1 MADGTSPNA
10 SSPDS
15 TVAAAAAGRGPHQ
28 PNLPLEPDEVD
39 QALRSWRFWLV
50 VVAVGVGA
58 GVGAGALMAVL
69 HAVQHL
75 AYNYRHG
82 DFQQGVR
89 ASPGWRRVVVLLGAG
104 VVLGTAWVLLRRL
117 GGPVRSLD
125 EAVWERAGR
134 LRFLDTAL
142 NALFQIAAVG
152 AGATLGREGAPKE
165 LGAGLASNLCDRA
178 GLSATERRVL
188 VACGAGAGMA
198 AVYNVPLGG
207 ALFAVEVLLGTLTL
221 PLVVPALA
229 TAGVATG
236 VSWLLLPDRPTYD
249 VGHLPLSASV
259 TLWAVPL
266 GILAGLLGAGL
277 IVLVGWAKARAT
289 GGARTIMSVTAAFG
303 AVGALA
309 IALPEVLGNG
319 KDVTQLALSGALS
332 LPLVAAIVVA
342 RPLATGACLRAG
354 AVGGLFTPTLTL
366 GALFGILAGRA
377 WGALWPAGP
386 VAGLALIGAAALLSA
401 AMQSPIA
408 SIVLVVE
415 LTHSGMSLLVPIVLA
430 AAGATVIS
438 RALVPASLY
447 TAAGWWKDAHA
458 TGVRRAS
465 WLRRA
470 TGARPGPSGGRSEVA
485 R

>member
-1 MADGTSPNA
+1 MAHATSPDA
-10 SSPDS
+10 TWRTEP
-15 TVAAAAAGRGPHQ
+15 VAAAAPGHGPRQ
-28 PNLPLEPDEVD
+28 PNLPVERDEVD

-50 VVAVGVGA
+50 LVAVGVGA
-58 GVGAGALMAVL
+58 GMGAGALMAVL

-75 AYNYRHG
+75 AYDYRHG
-82 DFQQGVR
+82 DFQHGVG
-89 ASPGWRRVVVLLGAG
+89 AVPGWRRVVVLLGAG
-104 VVLGTAWVLLRRL
+104 VVLGTAWVLLRRI

-134 LRFLDTAL
+134 LRFFDTAV
-142 NALFQIAAVG
+142 NAVLQIVAVG

-165 LGAGLASNLCDRA
+165 LGAGLASALCDRA
-178 GLSATERRVL
+178 GLSPTERQVL

-236 VSWLLLPDRPTYD
+236 VSWLLLPDRPTYE
-249 VGHLPLSASV
+249 VGRLPLSASV

-266 GILAGLLGAGL
+266 GLCAGLLGAGL

-289 GGARTIMSVTAAFG
+289 SGKRTAVSVTATFG

-309 IALPEVLGNG
+309 VALPEVLGNG
-319 KDVTQLALSGALS
+319 KDVTQLAFSGAIS

-342 RPLATGACLRAG
+342 RPFATGACLRAG
-354 AVGGLFTPTLTL
+354 AVGGLFTPTLTV

-377 WGALWPAGP
+377 WDVFWPAGP
-386 VAGLALIGAAALLSA
+386 VAGLALIGAAALLSG

-408 SIVLVVE
+408 SIVLAVE
-415 LTHSGMSLLVPIVLA
+415 LTHSGLTLLVPIALA
-430 AAGATVIS
+430 AAGATVVS
-438 RALVPASLY
+438 RVLVPASLY
-447 TAAGWWKDAHA
+447 TAAGWWRDGHA
-458 TGVRRAS
+458 VDLRSSRR
-465 WLRRA
+465 LRRP
-470 TGARPGPSGGRSEVA
+470 TTPSPGPSPGA
-485 R
+485 DD